1 MERVDEKLENFYE
14 LFERRKSVREFQD
27 RPIAPEVLARL
38 LETLRRAQSAANR
51 QPWRFIVVEK
61 KDRAELND
69 ALTKEGFRGAP
80 IIIAAC
86 AEPKE
91 AWTRKA
97 DRVNYAWVDVTIA
110 VTEMICA
117 ATAEGLGTCWIASLE
132 PAGVK
137 KILGIPEDT
146 DIVALIAIGWPNEE
160 LKREEKARKPLEE
173 IIRYG
178 KWQG

>member
-1 MERVDEKLENFYE
+1 VDEKLKNFYE

-27 RPIAPEVLARL
+27 RVIEPDVLERL
-38 LETLRRAQSAANR
+38 LMTLRRAQSAANR
-51 QPWRFIVVEK
+51 QPWRFIVIEK
-61 KDRAELND
+61 KDRAELNE

-80 IIIAAC
+80 VIIAAC

-91 AWTRKA
+91 AWIRKP
-97 DRVNYAWVDVTIA
+97 DKVNYAWVDVTIA

-132 PAGVK
+132 PARVK
-137 KILGIPEDT
+137 EILRIPDGIE
-146 DIVALIAIGWPNEE
+146 IVALIAIGWPKEE
-160 LKREEKARKPLEE
+160 LKKEEKARKPLEE